1 MVLGVPPRPNA
12 LADSGLRGPVNRLR
26 RFRKNEDGAVTVEL
40 VLWVPVFMIILMLVV
55 DASMLFVTQS
65 NFWGVA
71 RDSARRVAVNT
82 MTGTEAE
89 TWALDEASFGSVVPT
104 VDVDTT
110 GGNVTVTISTPFSD
124 VDVFG
129 LLGLSN
135 LNLIAEVTQRIETP

>member
-1 MVLGVPPRPNA
+1 M
-12 LADSGLRGPVNRLR
+12 SCLRV
-26 RFRKNEDGAVTVEL
+26 FRKNEDGAVTVEF
-40 VLWVPVFMIILMLVV
+40 VLWVPVFVIILMLVV

-82 MTGTEAE
+82 MTDTEAE
-89 TWALDEASFGSVVPT
+89 TWAEDEATFGSVVPD
-104 VDVDTT
+104 VDVESS

-129 LLGLSN
+129 ILGISGLS
-135 LNLIAEVTQRIETP
+135 LVAEVTQRIETP